1 MCLYEELGNKVIVTS
16 NGVTCRDAFKL
27 EIRDFQ
33 AKLELKIKLFQGA
46 LRFFQLDFELAVSV
60 NCWFR
65 QPTDPY
71 WLWASWE
78 RVDCL

>member
-33 AKLELKIKLFQGA
+33 AKLELKIKL
-46 LRFFQLDFELAVSV
+46 LDFSLSLKRLNFELEYIPS
-60 NCWFR
+60 
-65 QPTDPY
+65 Y
-71 WLWASWE
+71 M
-78 RVDCL
+78 

>member
-33 AKLELKIKLFQGA
+33 AKLELKIKL
-46 LRFFQLDFELAVSV
+46 LDFSLRLKRLNFELEYIPS
-60 NCWFR
+60 
-65 QPTDPY
+65 Y
-71 WLWASWE
+71 M
-78 RVDCL
+78 